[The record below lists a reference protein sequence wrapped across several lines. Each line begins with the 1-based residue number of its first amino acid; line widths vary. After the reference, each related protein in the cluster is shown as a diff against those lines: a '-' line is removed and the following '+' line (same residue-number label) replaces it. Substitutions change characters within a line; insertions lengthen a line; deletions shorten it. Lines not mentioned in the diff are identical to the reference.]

1 MTGFT
6 WPDFAISPVRSVPL
20 QWTVTFTIREFQPS
34 DFDTLWRIDQSCFPP
49 EISYSRTELKTYI
62 KHRASFTLVA
72 ISEPST
78 PLQSDTGNNR
88 NNSSS
93 TTVPPSSIG
102 GFIVGHLG
110 IGGTGHIIT
119 IDVIESAR
127 RSGTGTL
134 LLKAAEDRLSASRCS
149 SVGLETAV
157 DNLSALSFYK
167 RNGYTVVKTF
177 PRYYSNGVDALV
189 LEKALTEK

>member
-1 MTGFT
+1 M
-6 WPDFAISPVRSVPL
+6 RSAPL
-20 QWTVTFTIREFQPS
+20 QWTVTFTIRDFQPS

-62 KHRASFTLVA
+62 KHRGSFTLVA
-72 ISEPST
+72 MCEPLS

-88 NNSSS
+88 NSSPS
-93 TTVPPSSIG
+93 TTVTPSSVG
-102 GFIVGHLG
+102 GFIVGHIG

-119 IDVIESAR
+119 IDVVESAR
-127 RSGTGTL
+127 RTGTGTL
-134 LLKAAEDRLSASRCS
+134 LLRAAENRLRASGCR

-167 RNGYTVVKTF
+167 RNGYTVMKTF

-189 LEKALTEK
+189 LEKALKEK